1 MKYNYLLIGEI
12 LRNERLKNKYSVRSL
27 ARLVGMSDTELSR
40 WENGE
45 RINYN
50 LILLIRLCE
59 ILKINFIK
67 LLKVCNYL
75 PLNYKEEICNSE
87 KNIIESSK
95 DNNMDESKYV
105 CIYIPREFCVIGES
119 NEKRK

>member
-1 MKYNYLLIGEI
+1 MKYNYLLIGEV
-12 LRNERLKNKYSVRSL
+12 LRNERLKNKYSIRSL

-67 LLKVCNYL
+67 LLKISNYL
-75 PLNYKEEICNSE
+75 PLNYSE
-87 KNIIESSK
+87 KMFNTEQSQSEDRVNK
-95 DNNMDESKYV
+95 KYV
-105 CIYIPREFCVIGES
+105 CIYIPSEFCIIGDH
-119 NEKRK
+119 NEEK

>member
-12 LRNERLKNKYSVRSL
+12 IRNERLKNNYSIRGL

-59 ILKINFIK
+59 ILKINYIDK
-67 LLKVCNYL
+67 SNY
-75 PLNYKEEICNSE
+75 IR
-87 KNIIESSK
+87 
-95 DNNMDESKYV
+95 V
-105 CIYIPREFCVIGES
+105 YIPREFFVIGEL

>member
-1 MKYNYLLIGEI
+1 MKYNYLLIGEV
-12 LRNERLKNKYSVRSL
+12 LRNERLKNKYSIRSL

-67 LLKVCNYL
+67 LLKLSNYL
-75 PLNYKEEICNSE
+75 PLNYSE
-87 KNIIESSK
+87 KMFNTEQMQPEFKSNK
-95 DNNMDESKYV
+95 KYV
-105 CIYIPREFCVIGES
+105 CIYIPSEFCIIGDH
-119 NEKRK
+119 NEEK